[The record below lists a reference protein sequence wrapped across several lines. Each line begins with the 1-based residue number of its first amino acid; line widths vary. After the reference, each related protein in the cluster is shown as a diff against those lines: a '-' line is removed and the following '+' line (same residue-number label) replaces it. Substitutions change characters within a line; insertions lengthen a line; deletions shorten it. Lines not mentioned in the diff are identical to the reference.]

1 VTFVQSLFLHGITF
15 IVCTLTFVPIHQN
28 KVADPQQQ
36 HLAWIPFV
44 SVLLLFLVLMVI
56 GNVPIA
62 TKRKEPDPVAYSTPD
77 K

>member
-1 VTFVQSLFLHGITF
+1 
-15 IVCTLTFVPIHQN
+15 VPIHQN

-62 TKRKEPDPVAYSTPD
+62 AKRKEPDPIANSSPD
-77 K
+77 QYHT

>member
-1 VTFVQSLFLHGITF
+1 MPDG
-15 IVCTLTFVPIHQN
+15 PN

-62 TKRKEPDPVAYSTPD
+62 TKRFEWYVITGYWYV
-77 K
+77 